1 MPKKYKGVFPKGE
14 APIYECMGY
23 TDMALR
29 KFFATASKMKW
40 FDKTLFV
47 ITDDHATVSDFPEYQ
62 ASMGQMSIPIIFYH
76 PTDTLLRKIDNSV
89 VQQTDIMPSVLSYLN
104 YSGDI
109 VSFGKNIF
117 DSVGN
122 NTAANYMNT
131 FRWVQDNY
139 VLEYNEG
146 HTTGLFDYNN
156 DRMMKSDLKDLL
168 VPKRDSMER
177 KMKAFIQQYH
187 NRLLED
193 RMLPGK

>member
-1 MPKKYKGVFPKGE
+1 MHGLY
-14 APIYECMGY
+14 GY
-23 TDMALR
+23 GLTKILFYR
-29 KFFATASKMKW
+29 FQKKW

-47 ITDDHATVSDFPEYQ
+47 ITADHATVSDFPEYQ
-62 ASMGQMSIPIIFYH
+62 TSMGHMSIPIIFYH
-76 PTDTLLRKIDNSV
+76 PKDELLRKIDSTV

-109 VSFGKNIF
+109 VAFGKNIF
-117 DSVGN
+117 DPAHP
-122 NTAANYMNT
+122 NTAVNYMNV

-146 HTTGLFDYNN
+146 RSTGLYDYSN
-156 DRMMKSDLKDLL
+156 DRLMKSDLKDVL

-177 KMKAFIQQYH
+177 KLKAFIQQYH

-193 RMLPGK
+193 KMLPD